1 MPSAY
6 PLSDRHLLV
15 FVSTECSH
23 HCLNDL
29 SLDARSFMVD
39 SVYFMGLSPSPEAI
53 FEVVLFRV
61 EVCTRM
67 RQT

>member
-29 SLDARSFMVD
+29 SLDARRFMVD
-39 SVYFMGLSPSPEAI
+39 SVISWAFHLHLRLFSKWYCLGLKYVQE
-53 FEVVLFRV
+53 
-61 EVCTRM
+61 
-67 RQT
+67 